1 MLWEWLVMP
10 QGLSNAPATFNR
22 LVTDKLRHLRDFAP
36 SYFDDIYVHSRASR
50 DVSDVEVHRGHLRAL
65 FQVLRENGLY
75 ANLQKCMFGVD
86 EIPVLGDFVG
96 INGCRVDPA
105 KVEAVTTW
113 PTPQTVSEL
122 RSWLGLATYLHKF
135 SKNFASIA
143 RPLSALLAKDV
154 PWAWTDECQSAFDG
168 IKTSLIEAP
177 VLALPDFSRPFSVV
191 CDASIQGIGC
201 CLMQEDASG
210 MNRPVS
216 YQSRQMRAAER
227 NYPVHN
233 LELLAVKHAL
243 VKFRIYLLGSKP
255 FVVYTDHASL
265 KYAVKSPHISERMA
279 RWLAFFA
286 EFNMTVECK
295 PGRENVLADA
305 LSRRPMTEDSSSVDL
320 NRLTQVHS
328 DLSDRIRRAYRMDP
342 SLRPIVANFR
352 SPRPDATLYE
362 RYSMRN
368 GILYFQPVTSTSPR
382 MVVPCDVQLRTD
394 LVSEHHDT
402 PSGGHFGRDKTYVTL
417 ARQFWWPRMYKT
429 VARYV
434 ASCSICQKV
443 KSSPSIRAPAQML
456 QVPED
461 VWSSVSMDYIFG
473 LPRDGRGNTGI
484 WTCVDRA
491 SKFLVAIPVKDSI
504 TAEQSAKLFFDA
516 IYCRF
521 GLPSSIVS
529 DRDPRFTS
537 KFWIALFSLVSTKL
551 NMSTSD
557 HPESDGQTERAN
569 RVIEDVLR
577 CFAQSRQK
585 TWSSLLPHVE
595 FAYNTATNVT
605 TSFSPFYV
613 NFLRHPRL
621 PSSIDDAIL
630 SGGGYWAASTHSA
643 GWVPNTHED
652 DPPARTIASVEH
664 FVKNRESII
673 LQVQDNIALAQ
684 ERQAKYANQ
693 QGRQNKNAFQIGD
706 EVLLHRSVV
715 PKAVLGNTKL
725 QLQWW
730 GQYPITKVIS
740 RTSFRLAL
748 PAEWNIHNV
757 FYVGKLKPY
766 IPRDSEA
773 AQPERS
779 VKTSVNKLRET
790 IRTAQQTL
798 DHRSKLEQLLHT
810 GRHRIHD

>member
-1 MLWEWLVMP
+1 
-10 QGLSNAPATFNR
+10 
-22 LVTDKLRHLRDFAP
+22 
-36 SYFDDIYVHSRASR
+36 
-50 DVSDVEVHRGHLRAL
+50 
-65 FQVLRENGLY
+65 
-75 ANLQKCMFGVD
+75 
-86 EIPVLGDFVG
+86 
-96 INGCRVDPA
+96 
-105 KVEAVTTW
+105 
-113 PTPQTVSEL
+113 
-122 RSWLGLATYLHKF
+122 
-135 SKNFASIA
+135 
-143 RPLSALLAKDV
+143 
-154 PWAWTDECQSAFDG
+154 
-168 IKTSLIEAP
+168 
-177 VLALPDFSRPFSVV
+177 
-191 CDASIQGIGC
+191 
-201 CLMQEDASG
+201 
-210 MNRPVS
+210 
-216 YQSRQMRAAER
+216 
-227 NYPVHN
+227 
-233 LELLAVKHAL
+233 
-243 VKFRIYLLGSKP
+243 
-255 FVVYTDHASL
+255 
-265 KYAVKSPHISERMA
+265 
-279 RWLAFFA
+279 
-286 EFNMTVECK
+286 
-295 PGRENVLADA
+295 
-305 LSRRPMTEDSSSVDL
+305 
-320 NRLTQVHS
+320 
-328 DLSDRIRRAYRMDP
+328 
-342 SLRPIVANFR
+342 
-352 SPRPDATLYE
+352 
-362 RYSMRN
+362 
-368 GILYFQPVTSTSPR
+368 
-382 MVVPCDVQLRTD
+382 
-394 LVSEHHDT
+394 
-402 PSGGHFGRDKTYVTL
+402 
-417 ARQFWWPRMYKT
+417 
-429 VARYV
+429 
-434 ASCSICQKV
+434 
-443 KSSPSIRAPAQML
+443 ML

-537 KFWIALFSLVSTKL
+537 KFWIALFSLVGTKL

-605 TSFSPFYV
+605 TGFSPFYV

-652 DPPARTIASVEH
+652 DPPARTIASVEY
-664 FVKNRESII
+664 FVKVRESII

-693 QGRQNKNAFQIGD
+693 QGRQNKNAFKIGD

-715 PKAVLGNTKL
+715 PRAVLGNTKL

-730 GQYPITKVIS
+730 GPYPITKVIS

-773 AQPERS
+773 AQPER
-779 VKTSVNKLRET
+779 VLQ
-790 IRTAQQTL
+790 TARPYHELGDPLEIVDQDQRQQTVGDDPYGAANARPSVQARAASRRGPTSHPPPIEDSSRRLEEQRLHIGNRSSKGHQNHGDVEGGRRQSVAGEASLRRSMRLQAKRNGRDGANEHANESGDLRARTTDDEKTGNESDLEATANESASARANQQNNGYKKSNKVGYLAVAMRSDREQPAHNIEVQSWATMARLRVVGKIFQNVGIVAQLVL
-798 DHRSKLEQLLHT
+798 DLIGIIGEFQEPYGCILK
-810 GRHRIHD
+810 GRLAKKWGDRDNPLGRAHLAVAISASACRCEVHFVMFIDVTVPARVVHCKGPHGQNDIQARAGRIG